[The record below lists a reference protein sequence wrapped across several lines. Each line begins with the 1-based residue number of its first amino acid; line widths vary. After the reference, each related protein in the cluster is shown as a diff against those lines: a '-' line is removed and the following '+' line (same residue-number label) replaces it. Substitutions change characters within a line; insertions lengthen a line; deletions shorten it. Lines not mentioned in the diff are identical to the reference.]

1 MSDSN
6 VPPHE
11 LEIPVDKEMAD
22 RIASE
27 PEPDDV
33 SAFLVAGE
41 DPLASMPMNGSL
53 LQDVSE
59 EEIKQK
65 QKEFEELVNAAQ
77 QEHAA
82 DIAQPS
88 VLSAAAVNGEKKH
101 TVEAPAA
108 KSLELPKEA
117 SNEDTVSSMVEDLK
131 EDASLFV
138 NHTIA
143 ELALEAKGLAI
154 FPYIDKKKIA
164 EHKLAY
170 QMKPFERFMARVR
183 QSRTA
188 PLSDE
193 VILKGFVDS
202 GLNLKGHSGNTPLLT
217 ELDVMPSDGSLGLTG
232 VRINSY
238 GPQLNKLSELDE
250 SRLRSALESARK
262 SFSTLQARAGDYVEY
277 TGQNTG
283 FMQAMLKFTE
293 GGKVSSAY
301 KEHEN
306 NIRALLEIR
315 SVMDMRGFDLASF
328 DREINKDPLFTPIF
342 AKKHTRSWESFSQTL
357 KKTDVLV
364 SKIKRDMDGFLQS
377 SKVQDFT
384 ASESQKPANL
394 ATQSDISA
402 VEQSIKP
409 SAESPPPST
418 TSSKGGVDVEYF
430 GVKYKFADEDLAKK
444 LLALD
449 TPTHPPKGFKF
460 AHPEIPLIWGVLKL
474 TNPALL
480 KKNELLPHFLYIDDR
495 LPDITDPSAQIM
507 DYLTHGDEGIEAS
520 SYSFYKHH
528 LSDLNCQVLPDAFRN
543 AGISSSLISDI
554 KNIPAPN
561 GVSRE
566 YPFTD
571 SPSNAIRK
579 ADVMKHIPSDGRKLI
594 SPSIALA
601 WECHQR
607 DNKQTMESLTTN
619 SFFGKKGPST
629 DALKALGVLD
639 KFGEKIQFPDC
650 FYTDESSP
658 DLGESGDVIV
668 MHYID
673 LCKEHG
679 IEMANKLFD
688 KNDFQG
694 GRIPSPPDQYFLSQ
708 VGAQESFVSD
718 FYESRAETDKRLD
731 MIVKTTQAVR
741 RQGLKTDQA
750 SGMAPPAGRAHV
762 SNSSLASSRSKGP
775 RI

>member
-27 PEPDDV
+27 PEADDV

-53 LQDVSE
+53 LQEVSE

-65 QKEFEELVNAAQ
+65 QREFEELVNAAQ
-77 QEHAA
+77 QEQTT
-82 DIAQPS
+82 DIVQPS
-88 VLSAAAVNGEKKH
+88 MLPAAAVNVEKKH
-101 TVEAPAA
+101 TADAPAA
-108 KSLELPKEA
+108 KALELPKEA
-117 SNEDTVSSMVEDLK
+117 SNEDTLSAMVEDLK
-131 EDASLFV
+131 EEASLFV

-154 FPYIDKKKIA
+154 FPYIDRKKIA

-170 QMKPFERFMARVR
+170 QMKPFERFMAWVR

-202 GLNLKGHSGNTPLLT
+202 GLNLKGHSGSTPLLA

-232 VRINSY
+232 VRINTY

-250 SRLRSALESARK
+250 SQLRSALESARK
-262 SFSTLQARAGDYVEY
+262 SFHALQARAGDYVEY

-293 GGKVSSAY
+293 GGKVSAAY

-306 NIRALLEIR
+306 NIRTLLEIR

-342 AKKHTRSWESFSQTL
+342 TKKNTKSWESFSQTL

-377 SKVQDFT
+377 SKIQERADPST
-384 ASESQKPANL
+384 QEPLAQPAQHN
-394 ATQSDISA
+394 TSSIDPTVDSA
-402 VEQSIKP
+402 
-409 SAESPPPST
+409 AESTPSSNP
-418 TSSKGGVDVEYF
+418 SSNDGVEVEYF
-430 GVKYKFADEDLAKK
+430 GVKYKFADESLARK
-444 LLALD
+444 LLSLD
-449 TPTHPPKGFKF
+449 APTAPPKGFKF

-474 TNPALL
+474 TNPELL

-507 DYLTHGDEGIEAS
+507 DYLTHGDEGIEVS
-520 SYSFYKHH
+520 SYSFYKHR
-528 LSDLNCQVLPDAFRN
+528 LSDLNCQGLPDEFR
-543 AGISSSLISDI
+543 ATGISSSLISDI
-554 KNIPAPN
+554 KDIPAPN
-561 GVSRE
+561 GASRE

-571 SPSNAIRK
+571 SPCNAIRK

-594 SPSIALA
+594 SPSVALA
-601 WECHQR
+601 WECVQLGHR
-607 DNKQTMESLTTN
+607 QTIESLTTN

-629 DALKALGVLD
+629 DALKALGAID
-639 KFGEKIQFPDC
+639 KFGEKITFPDC

-658 DLGESGDVIV
+658 DLTESGDVMV
-668 MHYID
+668 MHYIE

-679 IEMANKLFD
+679 IVMANKLFD
-688 KNDFQG
+688 KSEFESN
-694 GRIPSPPDQYFLSQ
+694 RIPSAPSQYFLSR
-708 VGAQESFVSD
+708 VGAQDSFVEN
-718 FYESRAETDKRLD
+718 FYEDRAEVEKRLG
-731 MIVKTTQAVR
+731 MLQQTIQAVR
-741 RQGLKTDQA
+741 RKGLNPEQG
-750 SGMAPPAGRAHV
+750 SGMPPPSGRGYLP
-762 SNSSLASSRSKGP
+762 STSGTQLRSKGP
-775 RI
+775 KL